1 MLRSL
6 IKLLPCA
13 LLFALAPCGH
23 ARAQQPPPPTIKP
36 RQSQPSILP
45 SAHDPIE
52 GEQAAPVTE
61 EMLKDAEIRRQ
72 ELTRKENLQRA
83 RETAQLGAE
92 LRDAF
97 ERQKSLGAAEMKKVG
112 RIEKLAR
119 AIRNEAGG
127 DNDDEGL
134 KDPPARLETAL
145 SRLSE
150 MCEEL
155 RKKVEKTPR
164 HVVSAAVITSANQL
178 IELAKYIRT
187 LGG

>member
-6 IKLLPCA
+6 IKLSYA
-13 LLFALAPCGH
+13 LCFALALCGH
-23 ARAQQPPPPTIKP
+23 ATAQQSTKPPQSAPP
-36 RQSQPSILP
+36 SLP
-45 SAHDPIE
+45 SSRDPLD
-52 GEQAAPVTE
+52 GEQSSVTE
-61 EMLKDAEIRRQ
+61 EMLKDAEIRRL
-72 ELTRKENLQRA
+72 EMTHKENLQRA
-83 RETAQLGAE
+83 REAAQLGAE
-92 LRDAF
+92 LREVF
-97 ERQKSLGAAEMKKVG
+97 ERQKTLGAAEMKKIG

-127 DNDDEGL
+127 DDVNDGL
-134 KDPPARLETAL
+134 KDPPARMEAAL

-150 MCEEL
+150 MCDEL

-178 IELAKYIRT
+178 IALAKLIRT